1 MSMDLALLILAND
14 GQPGRRIWRLQSKR
28 PMWPVPVVVLDVD
41 PKDLLEVAASDDEQ
55 PVQALAADGAD
66 PAFRVGVCSGRPHRR
81 DEHFG
86 AFGAEHIVEV
96 AAELRVA
103 VTHD

>member
-1 MSMDLALLILAND
+1 MDLALLILAND

-55 PVQALAADGAD
+55 PVQALGADRAD
-66 PAFRVGVCSGRPHRR
+66 PA
-81 DEHFG
+81 
-86 AFGAEHIVEV
+86 
-96 AAELRVA
+96 LRW
-103 VTHD
+103 